1 MQPDVRAVKMA
12 SEESILYGVVH
23 DPRSTAKRG
32 VLMVAGGAYRVG
44 PHRQFLLLARDWA
57 ADGIP
62 VMRFDRQGA
71 GDSEGPGAFNFDSFM
86 SDIRSAIDCFT
97 SAVPGIERVVLW
109 GLCDAGLNSLLYA
122 RSDPRVDGIVLVN
135 PPVDN
140 PDSGLRHRGVLRH
153 HYLPQLLN
161 PTRLVGRLARN
172 RLNVRSALTC
182 IRRHIAGS
190 IRPNAPGSIDRYLE
204 VLSAFRGRSLVIL
217 SERDV
222 IAIEFKAKVMTT
234 KAWERLVEDSKVA
247 ALHLPNADHSFT
259 SKELRDQV
267 SNWTVDW
274 IRSLR
279 DPSRLSQVRGS
290 LSRP

>member
-71 GDSEGPGAFNFDSFM
+71 GDSEGPGFFNFDSFM

-259 SKELRDQV
+259 SKELRAQV

>member
-1 MQPDVRAVKMA
+1 
-12 SEESILYGVVH
+12 
-23 DPRSTAKRG
+23 
-32 VLMVAGGAYRVG
+32 
-44 PHRQFLLLARDWA
+44 
-57 ADGIP
+57 
-62 VMRFDRQGA
+62 MRFDRQGQ
-71 GDSEGPGAFNFDSFM
+71 GDSEGRGAFDLDSLM
-86 SDIRSAIDCFT
+86 HDIRSAIDCFT

-122 RSDPRVDGIVLVN
+122 GSDPRVDGLVLVN
-135 PPVDN
+135 PPVDD
-140 PDSGLRHRGVLRH
+140 PDSGLRHRGLLRY
-153 HYLPQLLN
+153 HYLPQLLK
-161 PTRLVGRLARN
+161 PRRLLGRLARN
-172 RLNVRSALTC
+172 RLNVLSALTC

-190 IRPNAPGSIDRYLE
+190 IRPNAPGSIDRYLK
-204 VLSAFRGRSLVIL
+204 VLGAFKGRSLVIL

-222 IAIEFKAKVMTT
+222 FAIEFKAKVMRT

-267 SNWTVDW
+267 STWTADW

-279 DPSRLSQVRGS
+279 DPFWMSQVLGS